1 MLLKEHSENKIKMRR
16 KEKEGNRRLVRKS
29 KNIIAES
36 FFRNFKNKNS
46 KEGWKD
52 KVEESSQKA
61 EQKDKVRRHRR
72 EGIFEN

>member
-1 MLLKEHSENKIKMRR
+1 MKK
-16 KEKEGNRRLVRKS
+16 KEKEGNRRLVRKN

-36 FFRNFKNKNS
+36 FFRNLKNKNS

-52 KVEESSQKA
+52 KVEESSQKV

-72 EGIFEN
+72 EAIFEN

>member
-52 KVEESSQKA
+52 KVEESSQKV